1 MKQQQQKQQ
10 KPSKILMPEGTNF
23 PSGAK
28 SPIKKH
34 LKHAAMAN
42 WSSSNPASPSAVST
56 QTPTTKATQHTQI
69 PSTTPSGA
77 KMATMRYVTVL
88 LSVFCQVHHSLAISC
103 SCCCVLCL
111 CLSTSRASII
121 QVMLGLLDQEQATV
135 EGTIPILQTLAALSL
150 ENPAVRQECLQ
161 TLQMLHEASFSP
173 SKPRS
178 QHQQRNSANHDPR
191 FDASSDI
198 PTSEG
203 DGDEDVMPPSFVYE
217 YDDNGPRS
225 LSASYQRLQASD
237 LVSDVPT
244 FKKDSGRTK
253 SLSLHH
259 CKEFLLACANEI
271 HELED
276 ENPNFDYAEE
286 TSSETSR
293 HHRRSRDHTHND
305 QNGSNT
311 VTMMHMMTSRDGG
324 SGKGKTGLLKW
335 RSTEFDYVS
344 TAPSSASVATE
355 LEVGF
360 DDDLQADQGSEFSE
374 VVRRADYLR
383 DFDDDLEFEPE
394 RETAG
399 AHGRHSMHQLNTLA
413 NNPRE
418 QLSLK
423 HRVFSALKQNGLQSR
438 RNASRKRLAFQNLKT
453 NLHQMQLKRAT
464 MKKLRIATTSRVL
477 RSPKA
482 EAGSTASM
490 MMNVPM
496 DRNTR
501 MKRLLSQQVDLVVV
515 LLCAAF
521 LHSMLS

>member
-1 MKQQQQKQQ
+1 
-10 KPSKILMPEGTNF
+10 
-23 PSGAK
+23 
-28 SPIKKH
+28 
-34 LKHAAMAN
+34 
-42 WSSSNPASPSAVST
+42 
-56 QTPTTKATQHTQI
+56 
-69 PSTTPSGA
+69 
-77 KMATMRYVTVL
+77 
-88 LSVFCQVHHSLAISC
+88 
-103 SCCCVLCL
+103 
-111 CLSTSRASII
+111 
-121 QVMLGLLDQEQATV
+121 MLGLLDQEQAAA
-135 EGTIPILQTLAALSL
+135 EGTIPILQTLAALPL
-150 ENPAVRQECLQ
+150 ENLAVRQECLQ
-161 TLQMLHEASFSP
+161 TLQRLHEASFSP
-173 SKPRS
+173 SKSRN
-178 QHQQRNSANHDPR
+178 QHRQRNSANHDPR

-217 YDDNGPRS
+217 YGDDNGSRS
-225 LSASYQRLQASD
+225 SSASYQRLQASD
-237 LVSDVPT
+237 LVSDAHT
-244 FKKDSGRTK
+244 FKKDSGRAK

-276 ENPNFDYAEE
+276 ENPNFDYTEE

-311 VTMMHMMTSRDGG
+311 VTVAHMLTSRGGG
-324 SGKGKTGLLKW
+324 SGKGKTGLPKW
-335 RSTEFDYVS
+335 RSIELDYVS

-355 LEVGF
+355 LEMGF

-374 VVRRADYLR
+374 VVRRADCLR
-383 DFDDDLEFEPE
+383 DFDGDLEFDLE
-394 RETAG
+394 REAAG
-399 AHGRHSMHQLNTLA
+399 AHGRRSMHQLNTLA

-453 NLHQMQLKRAT
+453 NLRQMQLKRAT

-490 MMNVPM
+490 MMNVPV
-496 DRNTR
+496 DRNTG
-501 MKRLLSQQVDLVVV
+501 MKVLLSQQVNLVVV